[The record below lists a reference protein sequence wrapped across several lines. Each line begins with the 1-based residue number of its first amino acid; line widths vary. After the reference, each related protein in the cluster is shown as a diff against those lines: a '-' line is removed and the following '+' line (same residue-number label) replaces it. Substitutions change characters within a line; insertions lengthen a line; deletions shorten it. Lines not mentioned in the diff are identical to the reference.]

1 MTLVKLNSVN
11 VDSLNIGSS
20 KDNTYIQ
27 IDKSIVELQSGWL
40 TLDTYPLPSKKYLD
54 DNTKILNMTIP
65 IQSGSKEYN
74 FFKMIDSFVDY
85 KSLVNN
91 KTLHKILKTNDVNNN
106 YIKAKIYL
114 NTGLY
119 VGTERKSIADLHD
132 FYNYLKEG
140 TKIRIVFG
148 FSKMWKMGTNYGFNV
163 SLKRIQLDET
173 SEITEPEVKQITF
186 LDD

>member
-1 MTLVKLNSVN
+1 MNS
-11 VDSLNIGSS
+11 GSS

-40 TLDTYPLPSKKYLD
+40 TLDRYPLPNKKYLD

-65 IQSGSKEYN
+65 ILSDSQEYK
-74 FFKMIDSFVDY
+74 FFTMIDNFVDD
-85 KSLVNN
+85 KNLVSG
-91 KTLHKILKTNDVNNN
+91 KTLHKIIKTNDENNH

-119 VGTERKSIADLHD
+119 IGTERKSITDLHD

-148 FSKMWKMGTNYGFNV
+148 FSKLWKMGTNYGFNV
-163 SLKRIQLDET
+163 SIKRIQVDET
-173 SEITEPEVKQITF
+173 IESTEEELNTQRS
-186 LDD
+186 